1 MSKLSQHAAVVQ
13 VTQAHFG
20 EKFSPGSDVKEIA
33 TKADKQAIAAK
44 IAEMMLE
51 GAVDLSDS
59 ARAKYGES
67 AETLTSKYV
76 VGMVTNWFNKSKELN
91 GGVKYEAKNPG
102 SRIGSGDEQLKEL
115 GLLRKQLL
123 QIGNEAGV
131 ARVDEAITARRA
143 EIQAAKQPIVEIN
156 KDNLPEYLR
165 DLA

>member
-1 MSKLSQHAAVVQ
+1 MSKLTQHAAVVQ

-33 TKADKQAIAAK
+33 TKSDKQAIAAK

-51 GAVDLSDS
+51 GAVELSDA

-67 AETLTSKYV
+67 AEILTSKYV

-91 GGVKYEAKNPG
+91 GGVKYETKNPG
-102 SRIGSGDEQLKEL
+102 SRVGAGDAQLKEMRI
-115 GLLRKQLL
+115 LRKQLAEL
-123 QIGNEAGV
+123 GNTEGL
-131 ARVDEAITARRA
+131 ARVDEAIAQRLA
-143 EIQAAKQPIVEIN
+143 EIGAAKQPTIEIN
-156 KDNLPEYLR
+156 PDNLPEFLR